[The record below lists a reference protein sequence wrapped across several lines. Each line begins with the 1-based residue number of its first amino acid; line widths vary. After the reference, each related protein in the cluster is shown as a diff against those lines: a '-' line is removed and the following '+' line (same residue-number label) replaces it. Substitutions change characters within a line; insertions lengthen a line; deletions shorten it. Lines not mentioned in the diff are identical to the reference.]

1 MWAVTWKTAL
11 LDLIYY
17 LSSHMP
23 YSQGYTKQG
32 RPAKFTHNVTG
43 LHFTLIALWI
53 YLTDEA

>member
-17 LSSHMP
+17 LSSQMP

-32 RPAKFTHNVTG
+32 TPAKFTG
-43 LHFTLIALWI
+43 LHFTLIALWM